1 MHGGGHARHQLTGR
15 PRRAPRMRKS
25 PVLRPTRRTESP
37 NEHDREHDTMEA
49 ERINSIR
56 NQLADLSA
64 RVVELRRYL

>member
-1 MHGGGHARHQLTGR
+1 
-15 PRRAPRMRKS
+15 MRKS